1 MRRTLILICG
11 AMFFWTSC
19 SDDEVV
25 SSGPVNPEVPVVEY
39 PDVATFDTRG
49 MIVSYDP
56 AHGELGA
63 LVSWKWMKD
72 DPNDAAYDIYRSVNG
87 GEFRKLNSAPISK
100 STNYKDLSVDVSK
113 TNTYELR
120 FAGSGEA
127 LGSYKFTPEMAATFY
142 KSIFLNMNNL
152 PPLSGPAG
160 NQGENEDEDES
171 GGEAIGGYKVSD
183 AAIGDLDG
191 DGQYEIVVKRQT
203 ASIDNAS
210 FGFAPGSALL
220 EAYRLDN
227 GAFMWRVELGPNI
240 RQGTHYISFIVYDLD
255 GDGKAEVA
263 VRTSEMTKFGD
274 GTVIGDVD
282 GDGITYYVN
291 TNPDSPTFGKILDG
305 PEFLSIIDGVT
316 GTEVARTDYI
326 PRGDKLLWSGY
337 WGDGYNYGNRID
349 RFLMAVGHFNSQNS
363 VPSIVMCRGY
373 YKNFQI
379 TALDYANGKLT
390 QRCHFDT
397 YPDYQD
403 YVGQGNHNLAVGD
416 VDGDGK
422 DEIIYGAC
430 AIDHNGKGLYS
441 TGLGHGDALHLG
453 KFDPTR
459 EGLQVVAC
467 HESPSEYG
475 NNGLEMHDAAT
486 GEIIFGISGNA
497 EDVGRCMVA
506 DVDPETPGCE
516 VWAAGT
522 TLDGKLYSCKG
533 ELLSKRAPRYKWG
546 DSWTYN
552 MGIWWSGALN
562 RQLLDRGFVVDYG
575 TGAEPNVLFKK
586 DSYNVT
592 TGQGTKNN
600 PVFYA
605 DFWGDWREE
614 MIYVT
619 PDYTELRIFTTNLET
634 KYRFRP
640 LMYDHIYRLS
650 AVHENVGYN
659 QPTHTGFYL
668 GSDLLN
674 GEGMEVGPGNIGD
687 WKPEEGE
694 HNGSAYED

>member
-1 MRRTLILICG
+1 MRKIFVLVCG
-11 AMFFWTSC
+11 AILFWTSC

-25 SSGPVNPEVPVVEY
+25 SSEPVTPEVPVVEY
-39 PDVATFDTRG
+39 PDVTMFDTRG
-49 MIVSYDP
+49 MMVSYDP

-63 LVSWKWMKD
+63 LVSWKWMND
-72 DPNDAAYDIYRSVNG
+72 DPNDSSYDIYRSVNG
-87 GEFRKLNSAPISK
+87 GEFKKLNSAPIAK

-113 TNTYELR
+113 INTYELR

-127 LGSYKFTPEMAATFY
+127 LDSYKFTPEMAATFY
-142 KSIFLNMNNL
+142 HSIHLNMNGL
-152 PPLSGPAG
+152 PEIPAG
-160 NQGENEDEDES
+160 EQ
-171 GGEAIGGYKVSD
+171 YYVSD
-183 AAIGDLDG
+183 ASVGDLDG
-191 DGQYEIVVKRQT
+191 DGKYEIIVKRQT
-203 ASIDNAS
+203 ASIDNANP
-210 FGFAPGSALL
+210 GFAYGSALL

-255 GDGKAEVA
+255 GDGKAELA
-263 VRTSEMTKFGD
+263 VRTSELTKFGD

-291 TNPDSPTFGKILDG
+291 TNPESGAYGKTLDG
-305 PEFLSIIDGVT
+305 PEFLSVIDGTT
-316 GTEVARTDYI
+316 GAELARTDYI
-326 PRGDKLLWSGY
+326 ARGEKLLWTGY

-349 RFLMAVGHFNSQNS
+349 RFLMATGHFKSQNS
-363 VPSIVMCRGY
+363 APSIVMCRGY

-379 TALDYANGKLT
+379 VALDYANGKLT
-390 QRCHFDT
+390 KRWHFDT

-403 YVGQGNHNLAVGD
+403 YVHQGNHNLSVGD
-416 VDGDGK
+416 VDNDGK

-430 AIDHNGKGLYS
+430 AIDHDGTGLYS

-453 KFDPTR
+453 KFDPSR

-467 HESPSEYG
+467 HEGPDMYG
-475 NNGLEMHDAAT
+475 NCGTEMRDAAT
-486 GEIIFGISGNA
+486 GEILVAISGNG

-506 DVDPETPGCE
+506 DIDPETPGCE
-516 VWAAGT
+516 IWSSVPA
-522 TLDGKLYSCKG
+522 GKLYSCKG
-533 ELLSKRAPRYKWG
+533 EVLSKRAPRYKWG
-546 DSWTYN
+546 DNWTYN
-552 MGIWWSGALN
+552 MGIWWSGSLN
-562 RQLLDRGFVVDYG
+562 RQLLDRGFVIDYG
-575 TGAEPNVLFKK
+575 TGGEPNVLF
-586 DSYNVT
+586 SAVEHGST
-592 TGQGTKNN
+592 TGQGTKYN